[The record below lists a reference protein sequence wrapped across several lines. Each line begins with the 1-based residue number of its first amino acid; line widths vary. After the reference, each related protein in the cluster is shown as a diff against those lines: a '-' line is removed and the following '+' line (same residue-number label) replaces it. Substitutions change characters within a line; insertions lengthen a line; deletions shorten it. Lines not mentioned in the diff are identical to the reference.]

1 MDFHQVPEKQ
11 TRRRSRTVS
20 WDHSVRADGE
30 PLTCKTT
37 TDRGVLSPQGITSP
51 GPRDSSTAELF
62 FDDDMSI
69 SRGHSV
75 EKVRF
80 SASRAH
86 SDENDEDYSASV
98 NAILHKRLSVRK
110 GKHLKQ
116 RRSSSPVSSML
127 PDDAS
132 LISDRRRSSAFT
144 TSSGDTAINIE
155 EAGISQEQIFENIR
169 LHKEVLGSVRQQPWS
184 IRRKMKL
191 VQQAKEYVKKHE
203 GQLQERLAM
212 SKSTRDIMA
221 RFHIVLVKQWQHSK
235 REMANFISQIIPWEL
250 TIKEIE
256 SQFGTVVASYFTFLR
271 WLFWVNFVIS
281 VLLAAFVVMP
291 EILTTN
297 KADTGERKTLLPEEQ
312 ATSMELM
319 TLLNFEGVLQHSPM
333 FYGYYSNRQSS
344 DTGYRLPTAYFITGL
359 VVYIYSFV
367 ATLRKMAANSRL
379 SKLSEKDDECIFTWK
394 LFTGWDYMIGNEETA
409 HNRISSIILGF
420 KEALLEEA
428 ERMKDKQNWK
438 VVALRIFA
446 NLNMVW
452 MLGSSV
458 YAVILVVARST
469 EPEAEATMWR
479 KYEITVVMTLIGTFF
494 PIAFEVLGVLESYH
508 PRTTLR
514 VQLARIMALNLLNLY
529 TLTFALFVKINDM
542 TKELLTLKSNVS
554 NITANAATRATAA
567 TAATI
572 ATAATMATTTSMLK
586 TTSTTSVLVA
596 LAFMNSTMSNMTKL
610 QLPVTHTIDT
620 QPNCYR
626 QQIECPFSW
635 PGVQY
640 VTADIH
646 SPKMKDYIS
655 SSIAPLEFSTTGA
668 DFSSVVGLVSGADF
682 GQTTGVFGANR
693 NGGTGWTESTA
704 ETTFKTIDDLRITA
718 EVIYDDTLSSSED
731 NATTS
736 EFDVSSTHSYD
747 ETTEK
752 STVGLVTAE
761 SMSDNSTVDTVDDW
775 STTTYPMNVSLDLS
789 SIASQSI
796 SSSTQSAISETI
808 PGEYVESTS
817 SVIPESTASLD
828 AEILMLN
835 TTIDQSIITM
845 DNDDEQYSTIVS
857 DDLQLLR
864 TDEIIASSEKRR
876 IVKRMSEVIFNGTH
890 CFQVVCSSP
899 SPVTNVTEVPN
910 SSQGFSE
917 ESTEEY
923 VATTE
928 HEDAPR
934 EDLSLRATCL
944 NLQIRRRL
952 RKLCWETMFGQELVK
967 LTVMDLVSTIIS
979 TIFVDFARA
988 VFVRYMNRCWCW
1000 NLEKRFPQYGD
1011 FKIAENILHLVNNQ
1025 GMVWMGMFFSPGLPI
1040 INVVKLMI
1048 MMYVRSWA
1056 VLTCNVPHDVVFR
1069 ASRSNNFYLG
1079 LLLTM
1084 LFLCVLPV
1092 GYAIVWIE
1100 PSWHCGPFSQY
1111 KKIYHIFTNS
1121 IKKTVP
1127 NPLVHRILDYIAS
1140 PAIVIPLLLLLI
1152 LIIYYLA
1159 SLTSSLREANN
1170 DLKTQLR
1177 RERTEERRK
1186 MFQLVNRKK
1195 HGSGV
1200 DDDDEDDY
1208 TCMDTTLAKWRH
1220 IMPDSKTQTDVPSS
1234 VFEIAEKK
1242 LTDSEVLDRVREK
1255 LVHIEAEDQ
1264 QPENKHHP
1272 SRDDQQQQQQT
1283 QPPHIKL
1290 QRNLHHHQPPLL
1302 QHHHHHHH
1310 HHQQHLY
1317 HHLRRPSKSEEPRD
1331 TAATLRKWKKSKVV
1345 RHLSSESESSDQ
1357 SEAVPETREPVQPQ
1371 ITTAAS
1377 HGSGLHHRTTATELL
1392 VSGAVVEEGG
1402 STTAVDQPVKQKA
1415 RLKLAQIL
1423 YKEARR
1429 RRQKYVE
1436 ELQNQQE

>member
-1 MDFHQVPEKQ
+1 
-11 TRRRSRTVS
+11 
-20 WDHSVRADGE
+20 
-30 PLTCKTT
+30 
-37 TDRGVLSPQGITSP
+37 
-51 GPRDSSTAELF
+51 
-62 FDDDMSI
+62 MSI

-110 GKHLKQ
+110 GKHQKQ

-127 PDDAS
+127 ADDAS

-155 EAGISQEQIFENIR
+155 DAGISQEQIFENIR

-458 YAVILVVARST
+458 YAVILVVGRST
-469 EPEAEATMWR
+469 EPEAESTLWR
-479 KYEITVVMTLIGTFF
+479 KYEITGVMTLIGTFF
-494 PIAFEVLGVLESYH
+494 PIAFEILGVLESYH

-542 TKELLTLKSNVS
+542 TKELLVLKSNVS
-554 NITANAATRATAA
+554 NITATAA
-567 TAATI
+567 TM
-572 ATAATMATTTSMLK
+572 ATMATTTSLSK

-596 LAFMNSTMSNMTKL
+596 LAFMNSTMSNTTKL
-610 QLPVTHTIDT
+610 QLPVAPTIAT
-620 QPNCYR
+620 QPNCFR
-626 QQIECPFSW
+626 QEIECPFSF
-635 PGVQY
+635 PAVRN
-640 VTADIH
+640 VPADVH
-646 SPKMKDYIS
+646 PKMVDNSVPS
-655 SSIAPLEFSTTGA
+655 SPLQLITTGA
-668 DFSSVVGLVSGADF
+668 DLTTVVDF
-682 GQTTGVFGANR
+682 GHTSDFSRTTSIFSVNR
-693 NGGTGWTESTA
+693 NGTGWTESTT
-704 ETTFKTIDDLRITA
+704 ETTIKTVDDLRITA
-718 EVIYDDTLSSSED
+718 EVIYYDETSSSED
-731 NATTS
+731 TSTTTES
-736 EFDVSSTHSYD
+736 DVRYTHSYD
-747 ETTEK
+747 ETMENL
-752 STVGLVTAE
+752 TVGLVTAE
-761 SMSDNSTVDTVDDW
+761 SMTEISTMDLVTAQ
-775 STTTYPMNVSLDLS
+775 STITSSTDVSFDFTSNTSEL
-789 SIASQSI
+789 I
-796 SSSTQSAISETI
+796 SSSTESTLGETI
-808 PGEYVESTS
+808 PSESVESTT
-817 SVIPESTASLD
+817 SVVTESTESLD
-828 AEILMLN
+828 AVVLMAN
-835 TTIDQSIITM
+835 TTIDQSTITID
-845 DNDDEQYSTIVS
+845 DNDEPYSTISS
-857 DDLQLLR
+857 DDLQFWP
-864 TDEIIASSEKRR
+864 TDEMNASSKERR

-890 CFQVVCSSP
+890 CFQIVCSPP
-899 SPVTNVTEVPN
+899 SPVINVTEVPN
-910 SSQGFSE
+910 GFQGFSE
-917 ESTEEY
+917 ESSEAY
-923 VATTE
+923 AATTE

-1121 IKKTVP
+1121 IKKAVP
-1127 NPLVHRILDYIAS
+1127 NPLVHRVLDYIAS
-1140 PAIVIPLLLLLI
+1140 PGIVIPLLLLLI

-1195 HGSGV
+1195 QGGGV
-1200 DDDDEDDY
+1200 DDDDDDDY

-1220 IMPDSKTQTDVPSS
+1220 IMPDSKLQTDVPSS
-1234 VFEIAEKK
+1234 VFEIVEKK
-1242 LTDSEVLDRVREK
+1242 LTENEVLDKVREK
-1255 LVHIEAEDQ
+1255 LVHMEAEDQ
-1264 QPENKHHP
+1264 QPENKQHP
-1272 SRDDQQQQQQT
+1272 SREDQQQQQQHT
-1283 QPPHIKL
+1283 QPQPTKL
-1290 QRNLHHHQPPLL
+1290 QRNHHHHNPPPL

-1317 HHLRRPSKSEEPRD
+1317 HHLRRPSRNEESRD
-1331 TAATLRKWKKSKVV
+1331 TAATLRKWKKSNVV
-1345 RHLSSESESSDQ
+1345 RPPSSESESSDQ
-1357 SEAVPETREPVQPQ
+1357 SEAVPEIRETVAAVSHVSGSHQK
-1371 ITTAAS
+1371 TTAA
-1377 HGSGLHHRTTATELL
+1377 ELP
-1392 VSGAVVEEGG
+1392 VASAVVEDG
-1402 STTAVDQPVKQKA
+1402 SPVTATDQPVKQRA

>member
-1 MDFHQVPEKQ
+1 
-11 TRRRSRTVS
+11 
-20 WDHSVRADGE
+20 
-30 PLTCKTT
+30 
-37 TDRGVLSPQGITSP
+37 
-51 GPRDSSTAELF
+51 
-62 FDDDMSI
+62 MSI

-127 PDDAS
+127 ADDAS

-155 EAGISQEQIFENIR
+155 DAGISQEQILENIR

-281 VLLAAFVVMP
+281 VLLAAFVVIP
-291 EILTTN
+291 EILMTN
-297 KADTGERKTLLPEEQ
+297 KVDTGERKTLLPEEQ
-312 ATSMELM
+312 DTSKELM
-319 TLLNFEGVLQHSPM
+319 TLLNFEGVLQHSPI

-344 DTGYRLPTAYFITGL
+344 DTGYQLPTAYFITGL

-438 VVALRIFA
+438 VMGLRIFA
-446 NLNMVW
+446 NLNMIW

-458 YAVILVVARST
+458 YAVIFVVERST
-469 EPEAEATMWR
+469 DQNIESDFWR
-479 KYEITVVMTLIGTFF
+479 KYEITFVMTLIGTFF

-542 TKELLTLKSNVS
+542 TKELLELKDNVS
-554 NITANAATRATAA
+554 NITATAA
-567 TAATI
+567 TKATTATMATTATATTI
-572 ATAATMATTTSMLK
+572 ATAATMATTTSLLK

-596 LAFMNSTMSNMTKL
+596 LAFMNSTMSNTTKS
-610 QLPVTHTIDT
+610 QLPVTRTIDT
-620 QPNCYR
+620 QPNCFR
-626 QQIECPFSW
+626 QQVECPFSW
-635 PGVQY
+635 SAVRY
-640 VTADIH
+640 VPTDANPPKLDESVP
-646 SPKMKDYIS
+646 SP
-655 SSIAPLEFSTTGA
+655 IAPLEFGTTET
-668 DFSSVVGLVSGADF
+668 DFSTVVDLTPGTNLGPITD
-682 GQTTGVFGANR
+682 VFGANR
-693 NGGTGWTESTA
+693 NDDAGWTESTA
-704 ETTFKTIDDLRITA
+704 EATFNTINDLQITA
-718 EVIYDDTLSSSED
+718 EVVYDTSSSE
-731 NATTS
+731 NTATTS
-736 EFDVSSTHSYD
+736 QFDVTYTHSYD
-747 ETTEK
+747 DMVE
-752 STVGLVTAE
+752 
-761 SMSDNSTVDTVDDW
+761 NSTVDLVTDEPMTENSTMDPVDGG
-775 STTTYPMNVSLDLS
+775 STIMNPTNASLDFYS
-789 SIASQSI
+789 TAFQSI
-796 SSSTQSAISETI
+796 SISTQSVIGETT
-808 PGEYVESTS
+808 PDESVELTS
-817 SVIPESTASLD
+817 SVVPESTTSLD
-828 AEILMLN
+828 AEVLMKN
-835 TTIDQSIITM
+835 TTIDQSIITI
-845 DNDDEQYSTIVS
+845 DKDDEPYSTIAS
-857 DDLQLLR
+857 DDLQSWR
-864 TDEIIASSEKRR
+864 TDKIIALSERRR

-910 SSQGFSE
+910 GFQGFSK
-917 ESTEEY
+917 ESSKAYTT
-923 VATTE
+923 TTE
-928 HEDAPR
+928 HDDAPR
-934 EDLSLRATCL
+934 EDLSLRTTCL

-967 LTVMDLVSTIIS
+967 LTVMDLVSTILS

-1121 IKKTVP
+1121 IKKAIP
-1127 NPLVHRILDYIAS
+1127 NPMVHRVLDYIAS
-1140 PAIVIPLLLLLI
+1140 PGIVIPLLLLLI

-1195 HGSGV
+1195 NSSGV
-1200 DDDDEDDY
+1200 DDDNEDDY
-1208 TCMDTTLAKWRH
+1208 ACMDTTLAKWRH
-1220 IMPDSKTQTDVPSS
+1220 IMPNSKLQTDVPSS

-1242 LTDSEVLDRVREK
+1242 LTDNEVLDRVREK

-1264 QPENKHHP
+1264 QSENQNHL
-1272 SRDDQQQQQQT
+1272 SRENQQQQQQT
-1283 QPPHIKL
+1283 QPQHIKP
-1290 QRNLHHHQPPLL
+1290 QRNHHHHQPPLL

-1317 HHLRRPSKSEEPRD
+1317 HHLRRPSRSEEPRD
-1331 TAATLRKWKKSKVV
+1331 TAATLRKWKKPKVV
-1345 RHLSSESESSDQ
+1345 RRQSSESESSDQ
-1357 SEAVPETREPVQPQ
+1357 SEAVPEIREPIQPQ
-1371 ITTAAS
+1371 VTTALHS
-1377 HGSGLHHRTTATELL
+1377 SGLHHRTTTAELP

-1402 STTAVDQPVKQKA
+1402 PATAVDQPVKQRA

-1429 RRQKYVE
+1429 RRQKYLE

>member
-1 MDFHQVPEKQ
+1 
-11 TRRRSRTVS
+11 
-20 WDHSVRADGE
+20 
-30 PLTCKTT
+30 
-37 TDRGVLSPQGITSP
+37 
-51 GPRDSSTAELF
+51 
-62 FDDDMSI
+62 MSI

-110 GKHLKQ
+110 GKHQKQ

-458 YAVILVVARST
+458 YAVILVVGRST
-469 EPEAEATMWR
+469 EPEAESTFWR

-542 TKELLTLKSNVS
+542 TKELLVLKSNVS
-554 NITANAATRATAA
+554 NVTAPMATMATVARAATTATMATAASAATTATMATAA
-567 TAATI
+567 TAAT
-572 ATAATMATTTSMLK
+572 TTSSLK
-586 TTSTTSVLVA
+586 MTSTTSVLVT
-596 LAFMNSTMSNMTKL
+596 LAFMNSTISNTTKL
-610 QLPVTHTIDT
+610 QLPVAHTIDT

-635 PGVQY
+635 PSVRNGPADQHTPRVDDY
-640 VTADIH
+640 V
-646 SPKMKDYIS
+646 S
-655 SSIAPLEFSTTGA
+655 SSITPLKLITTRPNSSTAVDLGHSSDFGHSSNFGPTTGL
-668 DFSSVVGLVSGADF
+668 FSE
-682 GQTTGVFGANR
+682 NR
-693 NGGTGWTESTA
+693 NGTGSTESTT
-704 ETTFKTIDDLRITA
+704 ETTFKTVDDVQITA
-718 EVIYDDTLSSSED
+718 EVVYYDEKSSSE
-731 NATTS
+731 NTATTAKS
-736 EFDVSSTHSYD
+736 DVSYTNNYD
-747 ETTEK
+747 EMMEN
-752 STVGLVTAE
+752 STVELVTAE
-761 SMSDNSTVDTVDDW
+761 LMTENLTRDLVTAGSTITSSTDVSFDFG
-775 STTTYPMNVSLDLS
+775 STTPG
-789 SIASQSI
+789 SI
-796 SSSTQSAISETI
+796 SSSIETAIGGTI
-808 PGEYVESTS
+808 PVEPTVESTTS
-817 SVIPESTASLD
+817 LVTESTTSLD
-828 AEILMLN
+828 AVVAMAN
-835 TTIDQSIITM
+835 TTIGQSIITV
-845 DNDDEQYSTIVS
+845 DDDDEPYSTISS
-857 DDLQLLR
+857 DDLQFQA
-864 TDEIIASSEKRR
+864 TDENTESAEERR

-890 CFQVVCSSP
+890 CFQIVCSPP
-899 SPVTNVTEVPN
+899 SPVTKYVTEVPN
-910 SSQGFSE
+910 GFQGFSE
-917 ESTEEY
+917 KSSEAYST
-923 VATTE
+923 TTE

-1121 IKKTVP
+1121 IKKAVP
-1127 NPLVHRILDYIAS
+1127 NPHVHRVLDYIAS
-1140 PAIVIPLLLLLI
+1140 PGIVIPLLLLLI

-1195 HGSGV
+1195 QGGGV
-1200 DDDDEDDY
+1200 DGDDDDDY

-1220 IMPDSKTQTDVPSS
+1220 IMPDSKQQTDDPSS
-1234 VFEIAEKK
+1234 VLKIAEKK
-1242 LTDSEVLDRVREK
+1242 LTDNEVLDKVREK
-1255 LVHIEAEDQ
+1255 LVHMEAEDQ
-1264 QPENKHHP
+1264 QPENKHNP
-1272 SRDDQQQQQQT
+1272 YREDQQQQQT
-1283 QPPHIKL
+1283 QPQPTKV
-1290 QRNLHHHQPPLL
+1290 QRNHHHHQPPQL

-1317 HHLRRPSKSEEPRD
+1317 HHLRRPSRSEEPRD
-1331 TAATLRKWKKSKVV
+1331 TAATLRKWKKSKMV
-1345 RHLSSESESSDQ
+1345 RHPSSESESSDQ
-1357 SEAVPETREPVQPQ
+1357 SEAVPEIRETVQPQ
-1371 ITTAAS
+1371 VATAS
-1377 HGSGLHHRTTATELL
+1377 HVSGSHHRTTAAELP
-1392 VSGAVVEEGG
+1392 VGGAVVEDGG
-1402 STTAVDQPVKQKA
+1402 PVPAVDQPVKQRA